1 VSAVTPATPATPV
14 PAVRLRNVL
23 LRWLLLPSLA
33 LWAATFTA
41 GNARRLTQAH
51 DAYDRTLRG
60 AALVLAEQLRP
71 ADGQIA
77 LYLPY
82 AALEMLR
89 TDAQDRIFYR
99 AAALSGPPFVTG
111 YDDLP
116 PPAALPVA
124 DQVVFYDVD
133 YRGEQVRVAAL
144 VQKVLDGHT
153 QWPVL
158 VQVAETIEARR
169 QMSRRIMADAAA
181 VQLGLIAIAA
191 LLMAYGVH
199 RGLAPLKRLRR
210 LVALRAAHDLTP
222 IDEGAVP
229 REVAPL
235 IEAINQHTDRQRR
248 LVRAQRRFIASASHQ
263 LKTPLTVLRAQ
274 AAHAARL
281 TDPAQLQAVV
291 EQLHDTTRTTSRL
304 VEQLLTLARSDP
316 GQARDVEALDL
327 TELARDVTFN
337 LLTLA
342 REKGIDLGFQGEQA
356 VPVRGERVLLR
367 EMVANLV
374 HNAIVYT
381 PPQGQVT
388 VWVTLSAQGQQP
400 GRPLLC
406 VDDNGPGIAPAER
419 GRVLEPFYRVPGSA
433 AEGSGLGLAIV
444 HEICQREG
452 LSLSL
457 EDGPQ
462 GSGLR
467 VQVQWPPGA

>member
-1 VSAVTPATPATPV
+1 MSAANPVAPVAPV
-14 PAVRLRNVL
+14 PAMRLRNML
-23 LRWLLLPSLA
+23 LRWLLLPSLV

-116 PPAALPVA
+116 PPDMLPAA

-191 LLMAYGVH
+191 MLMAYGVH

-210 LVALRAAHDLTP
+210 LVALRAANDLTP

-281 TDPAQLQAVV
+281 TDPAQLQSVV

-316 GQARDVEALDL
+316 GQTRDVETLDL

-342 REKGIDLGFQGEQA
+342 RDKGIDLGFQGEQP

-367 EMVANLV
+367 EMIANLV

-381 PPQGQVT
+381 PPQGRVT
-388 VWVTLSAQGQQP
+388 VLVQLPQ

-444 HEICQREG
+444 QEICQREG

-457 EDGPQ
+457 EEGPQ
-462 GSGLR
+462 GGGLR
-467 VQVQWPPGA
+467 VQVQWPGQSLSE